1 MESIDNNIFF
11 KDWDAFILEILKLKT
26 TEEPELKP
34 LENLLVCIANIQQ
47 EKSNLEI
54 WLEGL
59 GGYPVILDQCYSTV
73 NKDRGL

>member
-34 LENLLVCIANIQQ
+34 LENLLVCIANI
-47 EKSNLEI
+47 
-54 WLEGL
+54 
-59 GGYPVILDQCYSTV
+59 
-73 NKDRGL
+73 